1 MANRTKS
8 RGFVREWMTLAGL
21 KQADLVNKLD
31 YSKAKAN
38 AIWHGEQ
45 RLNEDILEEV
55 AALVNARPYE
65 LLLHPD
71 TAHHLRR
78 LEALV
83 ADAIKGAEAGAIVQI
98 GKRRVAT

>member
-8 RGFVREWMTLAGL
+8 RGFVRDWMTLAGL
-21 KQADLVNKLD
+21 RQADLVNRLD

-38 AIWHGEQ
+38 AVWHGEQ